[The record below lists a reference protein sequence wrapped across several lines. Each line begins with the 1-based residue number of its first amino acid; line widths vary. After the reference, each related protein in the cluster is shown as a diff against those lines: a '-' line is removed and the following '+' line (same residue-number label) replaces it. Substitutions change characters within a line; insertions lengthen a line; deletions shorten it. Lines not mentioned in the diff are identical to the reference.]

1 MFQSIL
7 AIGLFTKIL
16 LIVLAVVILVAVVLF
31 FLGRNMQ
38 KKQTAQKEQ
47 MDAVAET
54 MSILVIDK
62 KRMKLS
68 EAGLPKMVLD
78 QTPKYL
84 RRTKLPIVKAK
95 IGMKV
100 MSLIADEK
108 VFASLP
114 IKKEAKVV
122 ISGIYITEIKSV
134 RGGVLAPPPKK
145 KRFGRKKA

>member
-7 AIGLFTKIL
+7 AIGLLTKIL

>member
-16 LIVLAVVILVAVVLF
+16 LIVLAVVIIVAVVLF